1 MSRPTGTDRDALVS
15 DTPTTGPTPDARG
28 SAAPA
33 AKPAPDAL
41 VTVVGLD
48 AAGAPPHPALA
59 PALTGAGLVVGAVR
73 HLAAVPV
80 PASAQTVVLGPLA
93 PALRRLVDAIASG
106 VPAVVLASGDPGL
119 FGIVRR
125 LRAAGLPLRVVP
137 AVSSVAAAFARA
149 GLSWDGAA
157 VVTAHGRDLRPA
169 LNACRAL
176 PLVAVLTAPGAG
188 AAELGAG
195 LVGWPRRLLVAEHLG
210 TDAERVH
217 VVTPAQA
224 AAGTWPDPH
233 VLLSIAE
240 PPPTPPAPVVPTAK
254 PLPVPPAPAVPVPP
268 APAVPA
274 LPAPAVPAL
283 PAPAVTAP
291 PAPAPPAPAATPVT
305 VVPTVPAVPA
315 PDPVAVGGMRVDNQP
330 AAAPAGGWALPE
342 SRYAHRD
349 SMITKSEVRA
359 LVVARLRPRLGRLV
373 WDVGAG
379 SGSVGIECALLGAAV
394 LAVEQDPASA
404 ATIRDNAAT
413 HAVDVRV
420 VVGRAPAALDG
431 LPEPDAVFVG
441 GGGVDVLAAV
451 LARRPARVVLTL
463 AALDRVAPAVHLLR
477 AAGYSVEGSQ
487 LAAARLADL
496 PGGSI
501 RLAATNP
508 VVVLTGE
515 RP

>member
-1 MSRPTGTDRDALVS
+1 MTRMASVT
-15 DTPTTGPTPDARG
+15 
-28 SAAPA
+28 SAAPVTA
-33 AKPAPDAL
+33 

-59 PALTGAGLVVGAVR
+59 PVLATAGLVVGAAR

-80 PASAQTVVLGPLA
+80 PAGADTVTLGPLA
-93 PALRRLVDAIASG
+93 PALRRLAEAVDAG
-106 VPAVVLASGDPGL
+106 VPSVVLASGDPGL

-149 GLSWDGAA
+149 GLPWDGAA
-157 VVTAHGRDLRPA
+157 VVTAHGRDPRA
-169 LNACRAL
+169 AVNACRAL

-195 LVGWPRRLLVAEHLG
+195 LIGWPRRLLVAEHLG
-210 TDAERVH
+210 TAAERIRA
-217 VVTPAQA
+217 VTPEQA
-224 AAGTWPDPH
+224 AAETWADPH
-233 VLLSIAE
+233 VLLSLAD
-240 PPPTPPAPVVPTAK
+240 
-254 PLPVPPAPAVPVPP
+254 
-268 APAVPA
+268 AVPA
-274 LPAPAVPAL
+274 GLAPAG
-283 PAPAVTAP
+283 AVLERG
-291 PAPAPPAPAATPVT
+291 AA
-305 VVPTVPAVPA
+305 
-315 PDPVAVGGMRVDNQP
+315 GGMRADNQP

-342 SRYAHRD
+342 ARYAHRD

-359 LVVARLRPRLGRLV
+359 LVVARLRPRLGRLI
-373 WDVGAG
+373 WDIGAG

-394 LAVEQDPASA
+394 VAVEQDPEAV
-404 ATIRDNAAT
+404 ATIQANAAA
-413 HAVDVRV
+413 HAVHVRLV
-420 VVGRAPAALDG
+420 AGRAPAALAD

-441 GGGVDVLAAV
+441 GGGVDVLTAV
-451 LARRPARVVLTL
+451 VARRPERVVLTL
-463 AALDRVAPAVHLLR
+463 AALDRVAPAVGLLR
-477 AAGYSVEGSQ
+477 AAGYTVEGSQ
-487 LAAARLADL
+487 LSAARLADL

>member
-1 MSRPTGTDRDALVS
+1 MSRATG
-15 DTPTTGPTPDARG
+15 
-28 SAAPA
+28 
-33 AKPAPDAL
+33 

-59 PALTGAGLVVGAVR
+59 SALAGAGLVVGAAR
-73 HLAAVPV
+73 HLATVSV
-80 PASAQTVVLGPLA
+80 PAGAETVVLGPLA
-93 PALRRLVDAIASG
+93 PAVRRLVDAVAVG

-125 LRAAGLPLRVVP
+125 LRVAGLPLRVVP

-176 PLVAVLTAPGAG
+176 PSVAVLTAPGAG
-188 AAELGAG
+188 AAEVGAG

-210 TDAERVH
+210 TDAERVRE
-217 VVTPAQA
+217 VTPAQA
-224 AAGTWPDPH
+224 AGGTWSDPH
-233 VLLSIAE
+233 VLLSVA
-240 PPPTPPAPVVPTAK
+240 
-254 PLPVPPAPAVPVPP
+254 APADAPRG
-268 APAVPA
+268 APAD
-274 LPAPAVPAL
+274 
-283 PAPAVTAP
+283 TA
-291 PAPAPPAPAATPVT
+291 AGE
-305 VVPTVPAVPA
+305 PTL
-315 PDPVAVGGMRVDNQP
+315 DLVGAGAMRVDNQP

-342 SRYAHRD
+342 TRYAHRH

-404 ATIRDNAAT
+404 ATIRDNATA
-413 HAVDVRV
+413 HAVDVRI
-420 VVGRAPAALDG
+420 VVGRAPAVLDG

-441 GGGVDVLAAV
+441 GGGVDVLTAV
-451 LARRPARVVLTL
+451 LARRPERIVLTL
-463 AALDRVAPAVHLLR
+463 AALDRVAPAVGLLR
-477 AAGYSVEGSQ
+477 ATGYTVEGSQ
-487 LAAARLADL
+487 LSAARLADL

>member
-1 MSRPTGTDRDALVS
+1 MTRTAQATG
-15 DTPTTGPTPDARG
+15 
-28 SAAPA
+28 
-33 AKPAPDAL
+33 

-48 AAGAPPHPALA
+48 AVGAPPHPALA
-59 PALTGAGLVVGAVR
+59 PLLAAAGLVVGAAR

-80 PASAQTVVLGPLA
+80 PPGADTVTLGPLA
-93 PALRRLVDAIASG
+93 PAVHRLAEAVAAG

-137 AVSSVAAAFARA
+137 AVSSVAAAFASA
-149 GLSWDGAA
+149 GLPWDGAA
-157 VVTAHGRDLRPA
+157 VVTAHGRDPRPA

-195 LVGWPRRLLVAEHLG
+195 LVGWSRRLLVAEHLG
-210 TDAERVH
+210 TAAERVRA
-217 VVTPAQA
+217 VTPEQA
-224 AAGTWPDPH
+224 AAETWADPH
-233 VLLSIAE
+233 VLLSIADV
-240 PPPTPPAPVVPTAK
+240 APV
-254 PLPVPPAPAVPVPP
+254 
-268 APAVPA
+268 
-274 LPAPAVPAL
+274 
-283 PAPAVTAP
+283 
-291 PAPAPPAPAATPVT
+291 ATT
-305 VVPTVPAVPA
+305 DAA
-315 PDPVAVGGMRVDNQP
+315 PDRVTPGGMRSDNQP

-342 SRYAHRD
+342 TRYAHRD

-359 LVVARLRPRLGRLV
+359 LVIARLRPRLGRLV

-394 LAVEQDPASA
+394 LAVEQDPVAG
-404 ATIRDNAAT
+404 ATIRANATA
-413 HAVDVRV
+413 HAVHVRLV
-420 VVGRAPAALDG
+420 TGRAPQALAG

-441 GGGVDVLAAV
+441 GGGADTLTVVV
-451 LARRPARVVLTL
+451 ARQPERVVLTL
-463 AALDRVAPAVHLLR
+463 AALDRVAPAVGLLR
-477 AAGYSVEGSQ
+477 AAGYTVEGSQ
-487 LAAARLADL
+487 LSAARLADL

>member
-1 MSRPTGTDRDALVS
+1 M
-15 DTPTTGPTPDARG
+15 TPAEAATRAKTTAQLNPVVG
-28 SAAPA
+28 
-33 AKPAPDAL
+33 

-48 AAGAPPHPALA
+48 AAGAAPHPALA
-59 PALTGAGLVVGAVR
+59 PVLSAAGLVVGAAR

-80 PASAQTVVLGPLA
+80 PAGADTVTLGPLA
-93 PALRRLVDAIASG
+93 PALHRLAAAVAAG

-149 GLSWDGAA
+149 GLPWDGAA

-210 TDAERVH
+210 TDAERVREVAAEQAATDTWADPH
-217 VVTPAQA
+217 VVLSLADAALAQASADAARPQA
-224 AAGTWPDPH
+224 AAD
-233 VLLSIAE
+233 
-240 PPPTPPAPVVPTAK
+240 
-254 PLPVPPAPAVPVPP
+254 
-268 APAVPA
+268 
-274 LPAPAVPAL
+274 
-283 PAPAVTAP
+283 
-291 PAPAPPAPAATPVT
+291 AAYPQ
-305 VVPTVPAVPA
+305 AA
-315 PDPVAVGGMRVDNQP
+315 ADRAADPVAVGGMRVDNQP
-330 AAAPAGGWALPE
+330 AAAPVGGWALPE
-342 SRYAHRD
+342 TRYVHRD

-359 LVVARLRPRLGRLV
+359 LVVARMRPRLGRLI

-394 LAVEQDPASA
+394 LAVEQAPDAA
-404 ATIRDNAAT
+404 ATIRANATAHEVT
-413 HAVDVRV
+413 VRL
-420 VVGRAPAALDG
+420 VVGRAPQALAG
-431 LPEPDAVFVG
+431 LPDPDAVFVG
-441 GGGVDVLAAV
+441 GGGHDTLAAV
-451 LARRPARVVLTL
+451 VARRPERVVLTL
-463 AALDRVAPAVHLLR
+463 AALDRVAPAVGLLR
-477 AAGYSVEGSQ
+477 AAGYTVEGSQ
-487 LAAARLADL
+487 LSAARLADL

-515 RP
+515 RQ